1 MTRLVKVAMTTA
13 SMINWVS
20 GSLLSFFLFFF
31 FVLSSLR
38 CRVRS
43 SFYELLTL
51 NLLCEGYFFF
61 FIALRTMQC
70 HNSQ

>member
-20 GSLLSFFLFFF
+20 GSLLSFFF

>member
-20 GSLLSFFLFFF
+20 GSLLSFF

-61 FIALRTMQC
+61 IALRTMQC

>member
-31 FVLSSLR
+31 CLIITPMPS
-38 CRVRS
+38 
-43 SFYELLTL
+43 
-51 NLLCEGYFFF
+51 
-61 FIALRTMQC
+61 
-70 HNSQ
+70 

>member
-31 FVLSSLR
+31 LSYHHSDA
-38 CRVRS
+38 
-43 SFYELLTL
+43 ELDLVSM
-51 NLLCEGYFFF
+51 NC
-61 FIALRTMQC
+61 
-70 HNSQ
+70 

>member
-31 FVLSSLR
+31 FCLIITPMPS
-38 CRVRS
+38 
-43 SFYELLTL
+43 
-51 NLLCEGYFFF
+51 
-61 FIALRTMQC
+61 
-70 HNSQ
+70 